1 MNLRPYQQEA
11 VDAVHAYLGSHA
23 TRNPCVVIPTGGG
36 KTPVMATLCKQW
48 SDMGARVMVLA
59 HVKELLEQTAGTLR
73 RLAPDVPVGIYS
85 AGMGRKDLGYNV
97 TVAGIQSV
105 WKKATEIGALD
116 LLIID
121 ECFIQG
127 TKISTP
133 SGDVNIEDIA
143 CGMTVRTADG
153 IGTVLATSVRKA
165 DHVCNLE
172 FDDGTIIRC
181 TSNHPIWTER
191 GWVKAGNMERGT
203 LAFGLEAMPML
214 RGRVPAMVEDT
225 AQWQGANLQR
235 AAVEQAGVL
244 LDPVCEA
251 HKECNL
257 SARESGEGF
266 GHDEGDGAC
275 AQGSRRERHDDE
287 ASTNALG
294 EVGRRVGVRSGC
306 ACAGVQGIGNSA
318 SVEDRC
324 GASAA
329 EDRNRSGRSQSPHGS
344 EKRTGL
350 AQEPVHG
357 SKRLVR
363 NSLSQPPGG
372 ALVFNLHVSGHPSYF
387 ADGVLVHNC
396 HMIPFGERGDGMYLS
411 FIKDAKLVNPDL
423 RVIGLTATPYR
434 LKGGM
439 IVGQSCILQD
449 ICYEVGVQDLIDAG
463 WLCKLKSKGS
473 VSAMI
478 DTSKL
483 SVVAGEFVG
492 SELTHAAD
500 DDALVRAAVKE
511 LLEVAKDRKS
521 ILIFACSLAH
531 AAHLQQVLIESGET
545 CDMVDGGTPDL
556 QRAAAIARFR
566 EGRVRIMV
574 NVMVLTT
581 GFDAPNVDCVAMLRP
596 TMSKGLYYQMVGRG
610 FRLCDGKD
618 DCLVLDF
625 AENIARHGPV
635 DRLVGDEHKTGGGG
649 GDGDAPAK
657 MCAACG
663 EYVHASVKECPEC
676 GSVFPEPANKYKHQ
690 AQALDLPILSQH
702 SDAFEPSIE
711 QVVGV
716 GYYVHEKRND
726 PNAPHALKVEYQ
738 TGTGFKDRV
747 CEWVC
752 FNHGGY
758 ARDKAE
764 RWWKARSN
772 VPVPDTTIL
781 ACELAKAGALL
792 EPIAI
797 TTVPDK
803 ANPKFSKIVSFRL
816 VGEKPGM
823 RPEFEKVMKAGFREC
838 KTVGGKAPEPENEW
852 AAVHEYMP
860 AWERPASAPKP
871 LHLDMSDENVRLHPD
886 DIPF

>member
-85 AGMGRKDLGYNV
+85 AGLGRKDLGYNV

-116 LLIID
+116 LLI
-121 ECFIQG
+121 
-127 TKISTP
+127 
-133 SGDVNIEDIA
+133 V
-143 CGMTVRTADG
+143 
-153 IGTVLATSVRKA
+153 
-165 DHVCNLE
+165 
-172 FDDGTIIRC
+172 
-181 TSNHPIWTER
+181 
-191 GWVKAGNMERGT
+191 
-203 LAFGLEAMPML
+203 
-214 RGRVPAMVEDT
+214 
-225 AQWQGANLQR
+225 
-235 AAVEQAGVL
+235 
-244 LDPVCEA
+244 
-251 HKECNL
+251 
-257 SARESGEGF
+257 
-266 GHDEGDGAC
+266 
-275 AQGSRRERHDDE
+275 DE
-287 ASTNALG
+287 A
-294 EVGRRVGVRSGC
+294 
-306 ACAGVQGIGNSA
+306 
-318 SVEDRC
+318 
-324 GASAA
+324 
-329 EDRNRSGRSQSPHGS
+329 
-344 EKRTGL
+344 
-350 AQEPVHG
+350 
-357 SKRLVR
+357 
-363 NSLSQPPGG
+363 
-372 ALVFNLHVSGHPSYF
+372 
-387 ADGVLVHNC
+387 
-396 HMIPFGERGDGMYLS
+396 HMIPFGEKGDGMYLS
-411 FIKDAKLVNPDL
+411 FIKDARLVNPDL

-492 SELTHAAD
+492 SEMVHAAD

-521 ILIFACSLAH
+521 VLIFACSLAH
-531 AAHLQQVLIESGET
+531 AAHIQTVLVESGET

-566 EGRVRIMV
+566 EGRVRFMV

-635 DRLVGDEHKTGGGG
+635 DRLQGDEQKLGGG
-649 GDGDAPAK
+649 GDGEAPTK
-657 MCAACG
+657 MCKVCG
-663 EYVHASVKECPEC
+663 EYVHASVKECPDC
-676 GSVFPEPANKYKHQ
+676 GAVFPELQNKYKHQ

-726 PNAPHALKVEYQ
+726 PNAPTTLKVEYQ

-747 CEWVC
+747 CEWIC

-764 RWWKARSN
+764 KWWRARSN
-772 VPVPDTTIL
+772 VPVPATTEL
-781 ACELAKAGALL
+781 ACELAKAGAVL

-797 TTVPDK
+797 TTVPKKD
-803 ANPKFSKIVSFRL
+803 NPKFSEIKSYRL

-823 RPEFEKVMKAGFREC
+823 TPVLERVIQAWCTSKPAAR
-838 KTVGGKAPEPENEW
+838 EPE
-852 AAVHEYMP
+852 AADEFLP
-860 AWERPASAPKP
+860 AWERSTARAAPKP
-871 LHLDMSDENVRLHPD
+871 AANPVSGEEAFMSDAWVASNAD